1 MEINNYLCCSIG
13 IQRKRKTWIQLESL
27 TLIKSKSNSLAMKKT
42 NTKDIKLDE
51 KDKVN
56 NKIFDFK
63 RKFTNCKWGY
73 LNKSLIAATEDGA
86 LLTINLA
93 GEIVNEV

>member
-1 MEINNYLCCSIG
+1 VLFDWYSKEKKDLNSIG
-13 IQRKRKTWIQLESL
+13 IFNFDK
-27 TLIKSKSNSLAMKKT
+27 IKEQFANNEKT